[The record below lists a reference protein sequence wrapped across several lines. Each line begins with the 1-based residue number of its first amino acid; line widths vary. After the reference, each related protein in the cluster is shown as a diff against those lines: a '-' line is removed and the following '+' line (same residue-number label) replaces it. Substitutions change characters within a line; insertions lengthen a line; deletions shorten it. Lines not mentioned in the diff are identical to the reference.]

1 MPNKKISELVSGTPT
16 LTSVLPVSD
25 SAGTVTN
32 KVTVQAILN
41 ADARWALFLPAA
53 PTSLTTTAGNAQVI
67 LAWTA
72 PTVSAQ
78 TPITDYLVQSSTNS
92 GSTWTTVSD
101 GTSTATS
108 ATVTGLT
115 NGTPYV
121 FRVAAVN
128 GVGTGAYSSAT
139 SSVTPGAG
147 DPNFANVSL
156 LMHFE
161 GSSFVDSGP
170 LALSLTRESTDAQLS
185 SAQARFGS
193 KSGFWAN
200 NAPGSNVY
208 TPNSTAFGF
217 GTGDFTIEFW
227 YRYQEGNGTIIAIG
241 SEETYVQADNGGG
254 LYVKGVWEN
263 QISGGV
269 PVGQWVHVAICRSAG
284 TTHVYTGGTRRAQ
297 ISDTTNFGS
306 SAVFRIGR
314 PGGWAPPSQYIDE
327 LRVTKGVARFTGAT
341 MTVPEAAYPDS

>member
-53 PTSLTTTAGNAQVI
+53 PTSLTTAAGNAQVI

-128 GVGTGAYSSAT
+128 GVGTGAYTAAT
-139 SSVTPGAG
+139 DSVTPGDVFRAIPTMTSYTEPSGEVTYASTSESGGYAAWKAFDGNIAKESGAYFQRAGFNNPLRMIQYAFPDGQKSRISGYSIRAMRFYSGSPNYAAPAAWQFFGSDDGTTWTLLDTRTGMNQGNDEWGDEASGDVRTFSLAAVANYRMYRWNWAHNDATAGGAPNG
-147 DPNFANVSL
+147 DPGITELQL
-156 LMHFE
+156 L
-161 GSSFVDSGP
+161 
-170 LALSLTRESTDAQLS
+170 A
-185 SAQARFGS
+185 
-193 KSGFWAN
+193 
-200 NAPGSNVY
+200 
-208 TPNSTAFGF
+208 
-217 GTGDFTIEFW
+217 
-227 YRYQEGNGTIIAIG
+227 
-241 SEETYVQADNGGG
+241 
-254 LYVKGVWEN
+254 
-263 QISGGV
+263 
-269 PVGQWVHVAICRSAG
+269 
-284 TTHVYTGGTRRAQ
+284 
-297 ISDTTNFGS
+297 
-306 SAVFRIGR
+306 
-314 PGGWAPPSQYIDE
+314 
-327 LRVTKGVARFTGAT
+327 
-341 MTVPEAAYPDS
+341 

>member
-16 LTSVLPVSD
+16 LTSVLPASD

-32 KVTVQAILN
+32 KVTVQSILN

-128 GVGTGAYSSAT
+128 GVGTGAYTAAT
-139 SSVTPGAG
+139 DSVTPGDVFRAIPTMTSNTAPSG
-147 DPNFANVSL
+147 VVS
-156 LMHFE
+156 
-161 GSSFVDSGP
+161 GV
-170 LALSLTRESTDAQLS
+170 T
-185 SAQARFGS
+185 
-193 KSGFWAN
+193 
-200 NAPGSNVY
+200 
-208 TPNSTAFGF
+208 
-217 GTGDFTIEFW
+217 
-227 YRYQEGNGTIIAIG
+227 
-241 SEETYVQADNGGG
+241 NGGSDLADLWKAFDG
-254 LYVKGVWEN
+254 D
-263 QISGGV
+263 
-269 PVGQWVHVAICRSAG
+269 AG
-284 TTHVYTGGTRRAQ
+284 TFATFQRAGF
-297 ISDTTNFGS
+297 NN
-306 SAVFRIGR
+306 
-314 PGGWAPPSQYIDE
+314 P
-327 LRVTKGVARFTGAT
+327 LRSLSYAF
-341 MTVPEAAYPDS
+341 PDGQDRKSVV